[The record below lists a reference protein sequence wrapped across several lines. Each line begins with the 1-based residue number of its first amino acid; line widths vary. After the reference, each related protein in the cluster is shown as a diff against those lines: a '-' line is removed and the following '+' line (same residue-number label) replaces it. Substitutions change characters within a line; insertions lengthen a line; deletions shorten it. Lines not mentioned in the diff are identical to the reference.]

1 VIAFRRSLLERVG
14 AFDPALGP
22 GALGLGED
30 TLFGWQLVEAGFE
43 IGHNAEARVMHQPE
57 TSRLTRGGWLH
68 EARKHGRSEAYL
80 RYHWEHADI
89 RFPWLSELYY
99 LFKLQVRRLFQ
110 RPRPVES
117 EGCPLWE
124 MSYVLSIEMCR
135 QFRTERR
142 RPRNYAR
149 HGLTKRVLLEHAGS
163 RDVETCLTE
172 TQGQALHRVSRKT
185 N

>member
-1 VIAFRRSLLERVG
+1 MAGLPHGTAVKKGRAN
-14 AFDPALGP
+14 APAL
-22 GALGLGED
+22 
-30 TLFGWQLVEAGFE
+30 EA
-43 IGHNAEARVMHQPE
+43 
-57 TSRLTRGGWLH
+57 
-68 EARKHGRSEAYL
+68 
-80 RYHWEHADI
+80 
-89 RFPWLSELYY
+89 
-99 LFKLQVRRLFQ
+99 
-110 RPRPVES
+110 

-124 MSYVLSIEMCR
+124 MSYLLSIEMCK
-135 QFRTERR
+135 QFRLERR